1 MTERGVARP
10 GKITAEERLREKLL
24 VVIPLYNHAATV
36 RQVVEQTLAVHDRV
50 LVVDDG
56 SSDGG
61 ADVLAGLP
69 VEVRCHPVNRGKGAA
84 ILTAAAVAREL
95 GMTHLATIDADGQ
108 HDPGDLPNLLAV
120 LAPQP
125 LSIVVGMRDF
135 SAENV
140 PGSSRFGRQFSNF
153 WLRVQTGKRLGDTQS
168 GFRIYPLEVFEHLQ
182 LGESHYSFEVE
193 VLVKAA
199 WAGVPLLDAPISVHY
214 PPREERISHFRG
226 FMDNFRL
233 TLLNTR
239 LTLRSFLP
247 WPHRRL
253 VGDEQE
259 KISIFR
265 PRKSLRILLREETT
279 PLQLAMAG
287 VVGVLLGAAPLI
299 ACHTIAILFV
309 AGFFGLNKLLAVAAS
324 QVCMPPLV
332 PALCIEVGYF
342 MRHGRWLTEISWQ
355 TLGNQG
361 LERLWEWLLGS
372 LLVGPLLGL
381 VVGAVIYLLAQVLL
395 RDERAVA

>member
-1 MTERGVARP
+1 MSGVGHGTLGSEASS
-10 GKITAEERLREKLL
+10 RLLQEKLL

-36 RQVVEQTLAVHDRV
+36 RRVVEQTLAVHDRV

-61 ADVLAGLP
+61 ADTLAGLP
-69 VEVRCHPVNRGKGAA
+69 VEVRRHPVNRGKGVA
-84 ILTAAAVAREL
+84 ILTAAAVAREQ

-108 HDPGDLPNLLAV
+108 HDPADLDRLIDV
-120 LAPQP
+120 LAPVP
-125 LSIVVGMRDF
+125 LAVVVGMRDF
-135 SAENV
+135 SVANV

-168 GFRIYPLEVFEHLQ
+168 GFRIYPVELFERLR
-182 LGESHYSFEVE
+182 LGETRYSFEVE

-199 WAGVPLLDAPISVHY
+199 WAGVPLKDAPISVHY
-214 PPREERISHFRG
+214 PPSAERVSHFRG

-253 VGDEQE
+253 VRDEQE
-259 KISIFR
+259 KISVLR
-265 PRKSLRILLREETT
+265 PLQSLRLLLSEETT
-279 PLQLAMAG
+279 PLQLAAAAVLG
-287 VVGVLLGAAPLI
+287 VILGAAPLI

-309 AGFFGLNKLLAVAAS
+309 AGFFGLNKLLGIATS
-324 QVCMPPLV
+324 QLCMPPLV
-332 PALCIEVGYF
+332 PALCIEIGYY
-342 MRHGRWLTEISWQ
+342 MRHGEWLTEISWA
-355 TLGNQG
+355 THGNQG

-372 LLVGPLLGL
+372 LVVGPLLGL
-381 VVGAVIYLLAQVLL
+381 VVGLVVYLLDGMLL
-395 RDERAVA
+395 RDRRAEA